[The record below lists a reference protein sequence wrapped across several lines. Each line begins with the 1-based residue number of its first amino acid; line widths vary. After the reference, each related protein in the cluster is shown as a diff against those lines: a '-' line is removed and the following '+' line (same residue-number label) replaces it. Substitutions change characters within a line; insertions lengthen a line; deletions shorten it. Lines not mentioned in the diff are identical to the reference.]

1 MPNIYYANDEFRC
14 PGEVICRELEICK
27 EFFTFKWH
35 VNDDGSV
42 QYGFFNGWENS
53 PPMSAQDFMS
63 LLDAF
68 AAEDAY
74 EKGCSCCGADL
85 TSSNLAWVDGEP
97 ICITCASSINAVPWT
112 SSVQDLLQ

>member
-14 PGEVICRELEICK
+14 PGEVICRELNLCK
-27 EFFTFKWH
+27 GSPNFHWR

-42 QYGFFNGWENS
+42 QYGYTQGWETNS
-53 PPMSAQDFMS
+53 PMSAHDFMS
-63 LLDAF
+63 LLDAS

-74 EKGCSCCGADL
+74 ESGCSCCGTDL

-97 ICITCASSINAVPWT
+97 ICIVCASSINAVPWT